1 MKNFYL
7 KLISSL
13 LFVLCFHAAVFA
25 QCEECTPDMTCGQG
39 MNFPAVCPLEAQD
52 ATAGEYYEQTLTFFI
67 PNSFVDPQSNLTV
80 TLLSVEIVSVTGLPF
95 GLEYTLNDS
104 DGVYYP
110 SQGQNYGCATVCGI
124 PLIPGTYD
132 VLITVTGVVSAF
144 GLEIEQTESFS
155 SIITVLPDEGA
166 TATFVYDNLAG
177 CGSLEVNY
185 EATIVA
191 PEPAIT
197 SYSWDFGNGQ
207 TSTSPNPPTVL
218 YESEGTYPVSLT
230 TTIQQH
236 VLQSVTLNSVTTSG
250 WITDEDILDQSPDPY
265 FVLLNSEGVT
275 VYTSSVAS
283 NSQTYT
289 WSGLNILLD
298 NPPYTIRFFDDDLI
312 TSDDELGSMSIA
324 LQTGAIS
331 INAGNG
337 TTGEINIGLQV
348 TNELVDEV
356 EVIVFPIPDPE
367 FTVNGNVLSCNDQSL
382 FMYTWYRN
390 GMPIPGQ
397 NGPTLTMTEGGQYY
411 CEVQSAFGCVATSMS
426 YLYCP
431 AVVISY
437 DALAMELEVPNVY
450 DTYQWY
456 YNGELIP
463 GATTFYV
470 LAELPGEYHV
480 VVTTT
485 YGCHLT
491 SEQYNLM
498 VGVQEPD
505 SLLYRIYPNPV
516 ESELTIQRVESGA
529 EQTLRIVDAL
539 GKAVLYQLISSGAT
553 TIAVDMSSLS
563 PGIYVVELG
572 NAKTR
577 LVKK

>member
-155 SIITVLPDEGA
+155 SIITVLPGEGA

-230 TTIQQH
+230 TTIEQH

-337 TTGEINIGLQV
+337 TTGQINIGLQV
-348 TNELVDEV
+348 TNELVDDV

-456 YNGELIP
+456 YNGEPIP

-498 VGVQEPD
+498 VGVQEHD